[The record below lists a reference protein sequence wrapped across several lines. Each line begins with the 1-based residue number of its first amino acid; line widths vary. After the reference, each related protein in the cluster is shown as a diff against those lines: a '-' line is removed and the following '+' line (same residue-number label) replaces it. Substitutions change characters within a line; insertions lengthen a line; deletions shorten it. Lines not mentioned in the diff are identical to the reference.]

1 MKGIDEILKCEACRL
16 STTRRNLVLGRG
28 RLNADLLYI
37 GEGPGKTEDL
47 RGAAFIGA
55 AGKLLDKMNEDART
69 LDASDLPDLN
79 KYYTNIVLCHP
90 TDSFAGDNRIPRKDE
105 VFACMENVLSIIRIT
120 SPRAIILVGN
130 TAFEFYKRELPMAH
144 HIQHPA
150 YLLRKGGRGSP
161 LYLRNVRILHEIM
174 RGVHNEKSNIS
185 DCA

>member
-1 MKGIDEILKCEACRL
+1 MSK
-16 STTRRNLVLGRG
+16 TRRNIVLGRG
-28 RLNADLLYI
+28 KLNCDILYI

-55 AGKLLDKMNEDART
+55 AGKLLDTMNEDARM
-69 LDASDLPDLN
+69 LDDSNLPDLN
-79 KYYTNIVLCHP
+79 RYYTNIVLCHP
-90 TDSFAGDNRIPRKDE
+90 TDSFAGDNRVPAKNE

-130 TAFEFYKRELPMAH
+130 TAFGYYRRELPAAH

-150 YLLRKGGRGSP
+150 YILRKGGQGSP

-174 RGVHNEKSNIS
+174 RGVSYEKSDVSNS
-185 DCA
+185 S